1 MHKPPH
7 QTFFVYISWI
17 ITGIVF
23 VSSFFEVFSN
33 LKIIPPY
40 ITYGGTVVIFVI
52 SFAVNHGMRKYPV
65 TWITNDGQQIRL
77 KSLGAGSWLTL
88 LGIVIALWIPRMV
101 NIDTPNDLETAQT
114 SPDHISVNNS
124 RQYYFVDINPIANF
138 EFDHMVHPPQGKV
151 SLGNIPFELPDKI
164 RSKNTIFQSQRRL
177 LSFLTTECALNVEI
191 PKPSKIY
198 LLLNADYLYN
208 NSEGN
213 LHRDFEGEVVGT
225 ITLEFSS
232 GAVHEIPLT
241 AWENIRSIVVPDED
255 KEEFS
260 QIKITDGDIQIRNVW
275 VEQQIRTDGS
285 KNYDYWAWMD
295 MISIPLPE
303 KFLFDTLVKITLR
316 DTSVANVNS
325 QDPSLVLVGI
335 TVEGIK

>member
-1 MHKPPH
+1 MNKPSH
-7 QTFFVYISWI
+7 QIFLLYISWM

-23 VSSFFEVFSN
+23 VSSVFEVFSN

-40 ITYGGTVVIFVI
+40 ITYSGTLVIIVV
-52 SFAVNHGMRKYPV
+52 SLAVNYKMRKYPL

-77 KSLGAGSWLTL
+77 KSLGIGSWFTL
-88 LGIVIALWIPRMV
+88 SGLVIALWIPRMV
-101 NIDTPNDLETAQT
+101 NITTPNLETAPT
-114 SPDHISVNNS
+114 SSGTISINNS
-124 RQYYFVDINPIANF
+124 KQYYFIDISPIANF
-138 EFDHMVHPPQGKV
+138 EFDHMVNPPQGKV
-151 SLGNIPFELPDKI
+151 SLGDIPFELPDKI

-177 LSFLTTECALNVEI
+177 LSFLTTECVLDVEI

-198 LLLNADYLYN
+198 LLLNADYLYK

-213 LHRDFEGEVVGT
+213 FQRGFEGNVVGT
-225 ITLEFSS
+225 ITLEFSN

-260 QIKITDGDIQIRNVW
+260 QIKITDGNIQIRNVW
-275 VEQQIRTDGS
+275 TEQQIRSDGS
-285 KNYDYWAWMD
+285 KDYGYWAWMD
-295 MISIPLPE
+295 MITIPLPE
-303 KFLFDTLVKITLR
+303 KYLFDTLVKITLK
-316 DTSVANVNS
+316 DTSVVSVNS